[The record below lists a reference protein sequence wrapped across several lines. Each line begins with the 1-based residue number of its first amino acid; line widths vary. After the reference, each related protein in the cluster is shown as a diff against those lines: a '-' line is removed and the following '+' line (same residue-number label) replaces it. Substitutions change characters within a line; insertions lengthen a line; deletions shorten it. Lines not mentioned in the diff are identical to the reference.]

1 MGMPK
6 RRIGIF
12 GSTVREETS
21 EERDI
26 DVVVEFERTKP
37 RLRVCGPIDFSKASS
52 VEKLTSWPRGNRG
65 NRLEHIKEEIK
76 RSVE

>member
-37 RLRVCGPIDFSKASS
+37 L
-52 VEKLTSWPRGNRG
+52 
-65 NRLEHIKEEIK
+65 
-76 RSVE
+76 